1 MTMLPNSLVLAVE
14 GDVRSAIKVGVRQG
28 PSDLTFRVILI
39 WPHGPGVLY
48 LDKADVQTL
57 LDALVDAEWNA
68 INENAVV
75 ETTPPPAQHREKYT
89 IPTPEQLE
97 RAVKSLEEGMPGR
110 KLKDRDIEIL
120 KSFFQGYT
128 VSQLAHNF
136 DLSRQRVSQIVQ
148 RCCRYLR
155 HPRYRQDNDWTP

>member
-1 MTMLPNSLVLAVE
+1 MLPNSLVQAIE
-14 GDVRSAIKVGVRQG
+14 GDVKSAIKVGVRRG
-28 PSDLTFRVILI
+28 PSDLTYRVILI

-75 ETTPPPAQHREKYT
+75 ETTPKPATPRQKLVL
-89 IPTPEQLE
+89 PTPEQLE
-97 RAVKSLEEGMPGR
+97 RGIKSLQEGMPGR
-110 KLKDRDIEIL
+110 KLKDRDLEIL
-120 KSFFQGYT
+120 RAYFSGFT
-128 VSQLAHNF
+128 ISQLAHNF

-155 HPRYRQDNDWTP
+155 HPRYRGDDGWTP